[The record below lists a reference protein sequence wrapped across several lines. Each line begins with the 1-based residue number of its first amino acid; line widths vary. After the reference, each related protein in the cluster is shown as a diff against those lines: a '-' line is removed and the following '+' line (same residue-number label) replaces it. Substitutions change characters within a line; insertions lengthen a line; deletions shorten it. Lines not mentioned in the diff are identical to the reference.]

1 LFAKDPEGNVSPGAV
16 FTLRVL
22 GSAPTI
28 SAPTPP
34 SVNVDAGKTSPV
46 VTVTVSDKETF
57 PGLLFVTGKSSDTNI
72 VADNNI
78 FALGNNTNRSVTVLA
93 GTKGGSATITL
104 TVTDSEGQ
112 TATTSYVVNVNDNIA
127 PPTITSIPA
136 QSTTVGT
143 PTSPI
148 AFMVGDPSTPAG
160 SLVVE
165 ATSADPTLVPNA
177 NANLLLLTSPSN
189 PANRSLIITPAAGKT
204 GTTSITVK
212 VTNAGGKSAQTS
224 FSLNVSNIP
233 VVRVPN
239 DFNGDGTQDIILQD
253 NGGFLAA
260 SFMSGDDVLSNSFL
274 TPNNVGDV
282 GWKVVSSGDFDLDGK
297 PDLLFQH
304 TDGYLAVWKLNGV
317 TLASSGLLTP
327 SSPGAG
333 WKAVATGDFNKDG
346 KVDILFQHTDGTLAV
361 WFMDGLTLTSVASLT
376 PSNAGAGWSVVGTG
390 DFNGDTNLDILFQHT
405 DGTLAV
411 WYLTGGTNLLLP
423 ALLTPN
429 NPGDL
434 NWRAVGTIDLNGD
447 KKVDILFQNR
457 ADNTIAVW
465 YMNKSTLILG
475 KLLNPANPGGT
486 WRVVAP

>member
-1 LFAKDPEGNVSPGAV
+1 
-16 FTLRVL
+16 
-22 GSAPTI
+22 
-28 SAPTPP
+28 
-34 SVNVDAGKTSPV
+34 
-46 VTVTVSDKETF
+46 
-57 PGLLFVTGKSSDTNI
+57 
-72 VADNNI
+72 
-78 FALGNNTNRSVTVLA
+78 
-93 GTKGGSATITL
+93 
-104 TVTDSEGQ
+104 
-112 TATTSYVVNVNDNIA
+112 
-127 PPTITSIPA
+127 
-136 QSTTVGT
+136 
-143 PTSPI
+143 
-148 AFMVGDPSTPAG
+148 
-160 SLVVE
+160 
-165 ATSADPTLVPNA
+165 
-177 NANLLLLTSPSN
+177 
-189 PANRSLIITPAAGKT
+189 LIITPAAGQT
-204 GTTSITVK
+204 GTTVITVK

-224 FSLNVSNIP
+224 FTLNVSNIP
-233 VVRVPN
+233 VVRTPN
-239 DFNGDGTQDIILQD
+239 DFNGDGSQDIILQD

-361 WFMDGLTLTSVASLT
+361 WFMDGLTLTSVATLT

-390 DFNGDTNLDILFQHT
+390 DFNGDTNLDVLYQHT